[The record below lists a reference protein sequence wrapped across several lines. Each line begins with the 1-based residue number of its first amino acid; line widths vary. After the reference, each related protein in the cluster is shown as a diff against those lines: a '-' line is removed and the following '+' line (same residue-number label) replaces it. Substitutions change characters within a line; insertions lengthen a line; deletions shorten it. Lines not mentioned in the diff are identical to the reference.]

1 MLIIV
6 GAGKSYLTSKV
17 IDRYVFDNEAQGKND
32 EGFAYFYCSRSDT
45 ARRDPKSVYQSYIR
59 QLAQLNHYPTGMHK
73 SISDLYRKAKK
84 EQRELSITECK
95 AALSEL
101 LKSYP
106 RTTLVLDALDECE
119 VGARKEIVLVLHS
132 LATDAERPVKVYIA
146 SRREPDIERSLGS
159 ESLIE
164 IGTSDNKGDIEK
176 YIEQEMTR
184 FDEEWESV
192 SQGVREEVK
201 RTITDQSDGM

>member
-1 MLIIV
+1 
-6 GAGKSYLTSKV
+6 
-17 IDRYVFDNEAQGKND
+17 
-32 EGFAYFYCSRSDT
+32 
-45 ARRDPKSVYQSYIR
+45 
-59 QLAQLNHYPTGMHK
+59 MHK
-73 SISDLYRKAKK
+73 NIFDLYRKAKK
-84 EQRELSITECK
+84 EQRQLSMPECK

-119 VGARKEIVLVLHS
+119 VDARKEIVLVMRS

-146 SRREPDIERSLGS
+146 SRREPDIERNLGS
-159 ESLIE
+159 GNLIE

-184 FDEEWESV
+184 FGEEWESV
-192 SQGVREEVK
+192 SQGTREEVK
-201 RTITDQSDGM
+201 RTITDQSDGMWV

>member
-1 MLIIV
+1 
-6 GAGKSYLTSKV
+6 
-17 IDRYVFDNEAQGKND
+17 
-32 EGFAYFYCSRSDT
+32 
-45 ARRDPKSVYQSYIR
+45 
-59 QLAQLNHYPTGMHK
+59 MHK
-73 SISDLYRKAKK
+73 NIFDLYRKAKK
-84 EQRELSITECK
+84 EQRQLSMPECK

-119 VGARKEIVLVLHS
+119 VDARKEIVLVLRS
-132 LATDAERPVKVYIA
+132 LATDAERPVKIYIA
-146 SRREPDIERSLGS
+146 SRKEPDIERNLGS
-159 ESLIE
+159 GNLIE

-184 FDEEWESV
+184 FNQEWESV
-192 SQGVREEVK
+192 SQGTREEVK

>member
-1 MLIIV
+1 
-6 GAGKSYLTSKV
+6 
-17 IDRYVFDNEAQGKND
+17 
-32 EGFAYFYCSRSDT
+32 
-45 ARRDPKSVYQSYIR
+45 
-59 QLAQLNHYPTGMHK
+59 MHK
-73 SISDLYRKAKK
+73 NIFDLYRKAKK
-84 EQRELSITECK
+84 EQRQLSMPECK

-119 VGARKEIVLVLHS
+119 VDARKEIVLVLRS

-146 SRREPDIERSLGS
+146 SRREPDIERNLGS
-159 ESLIE
+159 ENLIE

-176 YIEQEMTR
+176 YIEQEMKK
-184 FDEEWESV
+184 FSEEWESV

>member
-1 MLIIV
+1 
-6 GAGKSYLTSKV
+6 
-17 IDRYVFDNEAQGKND
+17 
-32 EGFAYFYCSRSDT
+32 
-45 ARRDPKSVYQSYIR
+45 
-59 QLAQLNHYPTGMHK
+59 MHK
-73 SISDLYRKAKK
+73 SILDVCRKAKK
-84 EQRELSITECK
+84 EQRELSIPECK

-101 LKSYP
+101 LRSYP

-119 VGARKEIVLVLHS
+119 VGARKEIVLILRN
-132 LATDAERPVKVYIA
+132 LATDAERPVKVYIT
-146 SRREPDIERSLGS
+146 SRREPDIERNLGS
-159 ESLIE
+159 ENLIE

-184 FDEEWESV
+184 FDEEWQSV